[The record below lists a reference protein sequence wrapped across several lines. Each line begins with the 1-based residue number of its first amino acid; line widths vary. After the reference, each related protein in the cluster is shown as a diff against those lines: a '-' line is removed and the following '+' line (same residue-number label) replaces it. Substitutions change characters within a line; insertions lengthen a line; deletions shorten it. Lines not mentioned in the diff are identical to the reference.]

1 MMFNRLY
8 DLCGIVGIDVG
19 IRVYEHGTRTT
30 PAVMG
35 ILITH
40 GKKKICEYK
49 MGAPDDPTIEELSE
63 YVINELE
70 ERGFLDAAA
79 SS

>member
-1 MMFNRLY
+1 MFNRLY

-19 IRVYEHGTRTT
+19 LIVYEPGTRTV
-30 PAVMG
+30 PAVMS
-35 ILITH
+35 INISK
-40 GKKKICEYK
+40 GKTKICEYK
-49 MGAPDDPTIEELSE
+49 MGAPDDPTIDELSE

-70 ERGFLDAAA
+70 ERGLLDSAA